1 MMRTKTL
8 SVFFLLLLH
17 SSIMQAYGCAVCFGA
32 PDDPMTKGMQWGI
45 ATLLLILLPVL
56 STFGGFFFFLYKRA
70 KSFAPFRDP
79 ALFQD

>member
-1 MMRTKTL
+1 MIDNLTL
-8 SVFFLLLLH
+8 
-17 SSIMQAYGCAVCFGA
+17 ACAVCFGA